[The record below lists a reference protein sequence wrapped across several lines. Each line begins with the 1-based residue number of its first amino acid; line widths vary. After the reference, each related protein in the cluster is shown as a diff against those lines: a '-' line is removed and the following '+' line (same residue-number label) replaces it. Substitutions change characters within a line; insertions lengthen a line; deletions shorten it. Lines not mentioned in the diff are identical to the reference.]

1 MKIYKKVIRKV
12 CMLFHLD
19 DRGRRQFKLYYKRY
33 CDNAFDERSCKN
45 IQQYEASIT
54 RLYHTIEKG
63 LSYEDYRPGFG
74 KDNVEKILN
83 LLEKYAEA
91 YDTEKFFYRTALST
105 LNEYVKRNKEHGWTD
120 AELEKKVSHLRGT
133 PNSSGGAFSFEP
145 MNNVDLGKVDFE
157 TLLMSRHST
166 RHFSDETVEKELI
179 KKAIMLAQHTP
190 SACNRQGWKTRIVL
204 DKEKISEVLKNQNG
218 NRGFGHEID
227 KLLLVTSDLRYFN
240 RERELFQ
247 GFIDGG
253 MYAMNLLNALF
264 YEGVATVPL
273 SASLSKEQESS
284 VREILDIDNAE
295 ILILFI
301 GCGKYPRNCKTTKSE
316 RKEAE
321 IIVV

>member
-1 MKIYKKVIRKV
+1 
-12 CMLFHLD
+12 MLFHLD
-19 DRGRRQFKLYYKRY
+19 DRERRQFKLYYKRY
-33 CDNAFDERSCKN
+33 CDNAFNECSCKN

-74 KDNVEKILN
+74 TENVKKILN
-83 LLEKYAEA
+83 LLEKYAEV

-105 LNEYVKRNKEHGWTD
+105 LNEYVKKNKEYGWTD
-120 AELEKKVSHLRGT
+120 TELEEKVSHLRGT
-133 PNSSGGAFSFEP
+133 PNSSGGTFLFEP
-145 MNNVDLGKVDFE
+145 MNNVDLGKVNFE
-157 TLLMSRHST
+157 TLLMSRHSI
-166 RHFSDETVEKELI
+166 RHFSDVSVDQELI

-190 SACNRQGWKTRIVL
+190 SACNRQGWKTRIIS
-204 DKEKISEVLKNQNG
+204 DEGKIREVLKNQNG

-273 SASLSKEQESS
+273 SASLSKEQESN
-284 VREILDIDNAE
+284 VRRILEIDNAE

-301 GCGKYPRNCKTTKSE
+301 GCGKYPGSCRTTKSE